1 MTAFACPNPGDA
13 LVSSLIGSVDCKVH
27 GLAQAGYATL
37 SASGS
42 PVAGLL
48 TALLT
53 LYVAFI
59 GYRLI
64 LGHGALRIG
73 DVTISVVKMGLVVAL
88 ATNWALFQTLVYDT
102 LFQAPAELGALLL
115 SQLQVRDAG
124 LGADPY
130 AGLQIAF
137 DALQKAAVQF
147 SARAGGGSAALQGG
161 PGFAAFAVNAGGMI
175 MLLSTLGVVLA
186 SKVVLA
192 VLLALAPL
200 IAGLMLFQA
209 TQGVVEGW
217 IKAMVALA
225 VAPMVAVLALSL
237 ELAMLQPSLKALA
250 KMGSAQQFAE
260 FDIGPA
266 VTVLVL
272 TLVFAAVLVLA
283 SIAIAVTCAG
293 IRLPRLAPGQAQTDT
308 ASASAETR
316 YAPSEVEPRSRATA
330 IAAAAAAL
338 DRRETTATNSS
349 PIGPR
354 MLTVVSDRTALATAS
369 ASHAAAPL
377 GTTYR
382 RNPATRRTASGAR
395 RDQ

>member
-1 MTAFACPNPGDA
+1 MTALACPNPGSA
-13 LVSSLIGSVDCKVH
+13 LVQGLIGSVDCKVH
-27 GLAQAGYATL
+27 GLAEAGYATL
-37 SASGS
+37 AAPGS

-64 LGHGALRIG
+64 LGHGALRVG
-73 DVTISVVKMGLVVAL
+73 DVTISVLKMGLVVAL
-88 ATNWALFQTLVYDT
+88 ATNWSLFQTLVYDT
-102 LFQAPAELGALLL
+102 LFQAPAELGAMLL
-115 SQLQVRDAG
+115 SQLEG
-124 LGADPY
+124 PGANPY
-130 AGLQIAF
+130 AGLQVAF
-137 DALQKAAVQF
+137 DTLQKAAVQF
-147 SARAGGGSAALQGG
+147 AARAGGGSSALQGG
-161 PGFAAFAVNAGGMI
+161 PGFAAFAVNAGGMTL
-175 MLLSTLGVVLA
+175 LLSTLGVVLA

-225 VAPMVAVLALSL
+225 VAPMVATLALSL
-237 ELAMLQPSLKALA
+237 ELSMLQPSLKALA
-250 KMGSAQQFAE
+250 AMGAAQQFAE

-293 IRLPRLAPGQAQTDT
+293 IRLPRLAAGQAQADT
-308 ASASAETR
+308 ASPPGATR
-316 YAPSEVEPRSRATA
+316 YASPEVEPRSRATA
-330 IAAAAAAL
+330 IAAAAAL
-338 DRRETTATNSS
+338 DRRETTTTASG

-354 MLTVVSDRTALATAS
+354 MLTVVSDRTVAATGS
-369 ASHAAAPL
+369 PGQAAAPL

>member
-1 MTAFACPNPGDA
+1 MNALACPNPGSA
-13 LVSSLIGSVDCKVH
+13 LVQGLIGSVDCKVH

-37 SASGS
+37 SAPGS
-42 PVAGLL
+42 PIAGLL

-64 LGHGALRIG
+64 LGHGNLRIG
-73 DVTISVVKMGLVVAL
+73 DVTISVLKMGLVVAL

-102 LFQAPAELGALLL
+102 LFQAPAELGAILLG
-115 SQLQVRDAG
+115 QLQGPDAT

-130 AGLQIAF
+130 AGLQVAF
-137 DALQKAAVQF
+137 DTLQKAAVQF
-147 SARAGGGSAALQGG
+147 AARAGGGASALQGG
-161 PGFAAFAVNAGGMI
+161 PGFAAFAVNAGGMV
-175 MLLSTLGVVLA
+175 MLLSTLGLVLA

-192 VLLALAPL
+192 VLLAVAPL
-200 IAGLMLFQA
+200 VAGLLLFEA
-209 TQGVVEGW
+209 TRGVVEGW

-225 VAPMVAVLALSL
+225 LAPMIATLALSL
-237 ELAMLQPSLKALA
+237 ELAMLEPALKALA
-250 KMGSAQQFAE
+250 AMGAAQQFAE

-283 SIAIAVTCAG
+283 SIAIAVICAG
-293 IRLPRLAPGQAQTDT
+293 IRLPRRAPGQAQSDAAGA
-308 ASASAETR
+308 ASQDR
-316 YAPSEVEPRSRATA
+316 YAASQVEPRSRATA

-338 DRRETTATNSS
+338 DHREPTTAASSS

-354 MLTVVSDRTALATAS
+354 MLTVVSDRTAAPAPAS
-369 ASHAAAPL
+369 QGVAPL

-382 RNPATRRTASGAR
+382 RNPATRRTASGVR

>member
-1 MTAFACPNPGDA
+1 MTALACPAPGGA
-13 LVSSLIGSVDCKVH
+13 LVQGLIGSVDCKVH
-27 GLAQAGYATL
+27 GLAQAGYAAL
-37 SASGS
+37 AAPGS
-42 PVAGLL
+42 PIAGLL

-64 LGHGALRIG
+64 LGHGSLRIG
-73 DVTISVVKMGLVVAL
+73 DVTISVLKMGLVVAL

-102 LFQAPAELGALLL
+102 LFQAPTELGAILLG
-115 SQLQVRDAG
+115 QLQGSDTA

-137 DALQKAAVQF
+137 DTLQKAAVQF
-147 SARAGGGSAALQGG
+147 AARAGGGSAMQGG
-161 PGFAAFAVNAGGMI
+161 PGFAAFAVNAGGMV
-175 MLLSTLGVVLA
+175 MLLSTLGLVLA

-192 VLLALAPL
+192 VLLAVAPL
-200 IAGLMLFQA
+200 VAGLLLFEA
-209 TQGVVEGW
+209 TRGVVEGW

-225 VAPMVAVLALSL
+225 LAPMIATLALSL
-237 ELAMLQPSLKALA
+237 ELAMLEPSLKALTA
-250 KMGSAQQFAE
+250 MGAAQQFAE

-283 SIAIAVTCAG
+283 SIAIAVLSAG
-293 IRLPRLAPGQAQTDT
+293 IRLSRRAPGQAQTDT
-308 ASASAETR
+308 ASSAAAVR
-316 YAPSEVEPRSRATA
+316 YAASDVEPRSRATA

-338 DRRETTATNSS
+338 DRRETTTTSSS
-349 PIGPR
+349 PVSPR
-354 MLTVVSDRTALATAS
+354 LLTVVSDRTVTAPAS
-369 ASHAAAPL
+369 AGHAAAPL
-377 GTTYR
+377 GTSHR

>member
-1 MTAFACPNPGDA
+1 MTALACPTPGGA
-13 LVSSLIGSVDCKVH
+13 VVSSLIGSVDCKVH

-37 SASGS
+37 AAPGS

-53 LYVAFI
+53 LYVAFF

-73 DVTISVVKMGLVVAL
+73 DVTVSVMKIGLVVAL
-88 ATNWALFQTLVYDT
+88 ATNWSLFQTVVYDT
-102 LFQAPAELGALLL
+102 LFQAPAQLGALL
-115 SQLQVRDAG
+115 QGPDTG
-124 LGADPY
+124 FGADPY
-130 AGLQIAF
+130 AGLQVAF
-137 DALQKAAVQF
+137 DTLQKAAVQF
-147 SARAGGGSAALQGG
+147 SARAGGGSSALQGG
-161 PGFAAFAVNAGGMI
+161 PGFAAFAVNAGGMT

-200 IAGLMLFQA
+200 IAGLLLFDA
-209 TQGVVEGW
+209 TRGVVEGW
-217 IKAMVALA
+217 LKAMVALA
-225 VAPMVAVLALSL
+225 LMPMVATLALSL
-237 ELAMLQPSLKALA
+237 ELSMLQPSLKALA
-250 KMGSAQQFAE
+250 AMGVAQQFAE
-260 FDIGPA
+260 LDIGPA
-266 VTVLVL
+266 ITTLVL
-272 TLVFAAVLVLA
+272 SLVFAAVLVLA
-283 SIAIAVTCAG
+283 AIAIAVTCAG
-293 IRLPRLAPGQAQTDT
+293 IRLPRREANQAQSDT
-308 ASASAETR
+308 ASTAALAR
-316 YAPSEVEPRSRATA
+316 YASSELEPRSRATA

-338 DRRETTATNSS
+338 DRRETTASHAS

-354 MLTVVSDRTALATAS
+354 MLTVVSDRTGAATTIAGQ
-369 ASHAAAPL
+369 AAAPL